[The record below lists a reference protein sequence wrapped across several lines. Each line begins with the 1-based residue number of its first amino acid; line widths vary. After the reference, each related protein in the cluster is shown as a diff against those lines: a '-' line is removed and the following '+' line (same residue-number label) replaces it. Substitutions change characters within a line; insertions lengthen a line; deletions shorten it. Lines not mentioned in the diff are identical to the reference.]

1 MALHLSTIDR
11 GGRGLIIANRAAFIP
26 PYTTTLPLRCV
37 CGYVN
42 RAKSEDIYFF
52 PSLCFGVQDKL
63 LFGVE
68 AFALEAKLRCVN
80 WSDSEEVS
88 SVCHKCGPL
97 SDLLLLLKD
106 SASVVKRQFSGIS
119 WLGEHNVECL
129 VALIFQIQTCFCVC
143 VFFLLLFFIASI

>member
-1 MALHLSTIDR
+1 M
-11 GGRGLIIANRAAFIP
+11 
-26 PYTTTLPLRCV
+26 
-37 CGYVN
+37 N

-106 SASVVKRQFSGIS
+106 SASVVKRQFSGIR
-119 WLGEHNVECL
+119 LGEHNVECL
-129 VALIFQIQTCFCVC
+129 VALIFEIQTCFLCV
-143 VFFLLLFFIASI
+143 VFFFFFFYRLDINVTVDWA